1 MTARDD
7 LPRIDLTQAV
17 QVVRD
22 QLMAAAATGAGQE
35 LRFDV
40 GEIQMEFAVELR
52 HNTSVKGGVK
62 AWVVSADADTGRGT
76 AHTHKVAFTLRPKN
90 ARTGG
95 DWEIGNDGP
104 DADTADFG
112 SAGQAG

>member
-1 MTARDD
+1 MTPAP

-17 QVVRD
+17 QAVRD
-22 QLMAAAATGAGQE
+22 QLMAAAATGAGQD

-52 HNTSVKGGVK
+52 HDTRVNGGVK
-62 AWVVSADADTGRGT
+62 AWVISADADRSSGT
-76 AHTHKVAFTLRPKN
+76 AHTHKVAFTLKPKN

-104 DADTADFG
+104 EADISAFG
-112 SAGQAG
+112 TGG